1 MHEQHANSREHGFS
15 DALRMLHRRKIII
28 SIPILLGAAIGWT
41 ITTGQESTYQSSA
54 VMMLDARKVEVINID
69 SVVSRLPQDNAVLR
83 SELDLIS
90 SRMLAGRVVDQLN
103 LTQDRYLWR
112 PRTHVPAW
120 VKPMR
125 DLQANMAGW
134 FP

>member
-1 MHEQHANSREHGFS
+1 MHEQHANSREHGFF
-15 DALRMLHRRKIII
+15 DTLRMLHRRKIII

-90 SRMLAGRVVDQLN
+90 SHMLAGRVVDQLN
-103 LTQDRYLWR
+103 LTQDHYLWR
-112 PRTHVPAW
+112 PRTQVPAW
-120 VKPMR
+120 V
-125 DLQANMAGW
+125 
-134 FP
+134 